1 MYINLK
7 TKKTARGLA
16 YYHSQ
21 DASGGGGY
29 EANIERRVL
38 QRLEYGEGGPTLDL
52 LISIYKA
59 LNTTMKNCLM
69 VHLNNGYLY
78 QKILRYGLL

>member
-1 MYINLK
+1 VLRNPENIIRLGRNI
-7 TKKTARGLA
+7 TKIRTDKGI
-16 YYHSQ
+16 SQ
-21 DASGGGGY
+21 LQLCY

-59 LNTTMKNCLM
+59 LNTTIEDLFEG
-69 VHLNNGYLY
+69 VFE
-78 QKILRYGLL
+78 